1 MAKWKKKLRKFA
13 KKAIP
18 AIGLGLAATA
28 LAKNRNRA
36 ASIADNE
43 AREFGFGQMNLKD
56 YGPYKIGGYH
66 RPKRKTYLQKGT
78 EVGTAIP
85 HIMAGESE
93 FLAKGGR
100 VKGGGKAKRGFGRA
114 FTKSKK

>member
-28 LAKNRNRA
+28 LAKNRNRDA
-36 ASIADNE
+36 MIKGADANE
-43 AREFGFGQMNLKD
+43 GFGAMTLKD
-56 YGPYKIGGYH
+56 YGPHTIGGGHVPQVRTDTVLASPRWKHWDANY
-66 RPKRKTYLQKGT
+66 
-78 EVGTAIP
+78 
-85 HIMAGESE
+85 M
-93 FLAKGGR
+93 AKGGR
-100 VKGGGKAKRGFGRA
+100 VRGAGKAKRGLGRA